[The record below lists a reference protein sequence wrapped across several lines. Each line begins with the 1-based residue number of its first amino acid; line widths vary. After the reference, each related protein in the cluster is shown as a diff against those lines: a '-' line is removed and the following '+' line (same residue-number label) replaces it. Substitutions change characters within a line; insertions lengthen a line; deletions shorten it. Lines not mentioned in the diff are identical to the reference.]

1 MQTVTAAVIGASGYS
16 GLELT
21 RLLARHPHVRLT
33 ALTSDRWAG
42 ERAGARLPLPDAA
55 AALTYGPLSG
65 SDGVDAEVAFLATPA
80 EVSHELAPK
89 LLARGLRV
97 IDLSGAFRLADAAA
111 YPGWY
116 GFAHQHPAL
125 LAEARYGLP
134 ELARGPLPGLARD
147 GLVGAR
153 LVTNPGCYATAIALA
168 VAPLVKSGLCSA
180 EGIAVTG
187 CSGVSGAGRKAS
199 EDYSFGEVDEDL
211 RAYRIGRHQ
220 HVPEIEQTVARYAG
234 ACGGL
239 SFTPVLIPIR
249 RGILATC
256 TLRLV
261 GTPGAEALTQALTA
275 AYAGEPFVK
284 VMAADKV
291 MVKDVARTNRCH
303 VGVALDARAGVAV
316 AVSAIDNLLKGAAG
330 QAVQAMNAAL
340 GWPEA
345 TGLDLVGG

>member
-1 MQTVTAAVIGASGYS
+1 MHTVTAAVIGASGYS

-21 RLLARHPHVRLT
+21 RLLARHPHARLT

-42 ERAGARLPLPDAA
+42 ETAGARLPLPAGV
-55 AALTYGPLSG
+55 AALPYRPLAESEH
-65 SDGVDAEVAFLATPA
+65 VDAEVAFLATPA
-80 EVSHELAPK
+80 EVSHQLAPR

-97 IDLSGAFRLADAAA
+97 VDLSGAFRLADAAA
-111 YPGWY
+111 YPAWY
-116 GFAHQHPAL
+116 GFTHQHPAL
-125 LAEARYGLP
+125 LGEARYGLP
-134 ELARGPLPGLARD
+134 ELARGQLA
-147 GLVGAR
+147 GAK

-199 EDYSFGEVDEDL
+199 EDFSFCEVDEDL
-211 RAYRIGRHQ
+211 RAYRIGKHQ

-249 RGILATC
+249 RGILASC
-256 TLRLV
+256 VLRLT
-261 GTPGAEALTQALTA
+261 GKPTAEALTQAMAA
-275 AYAGEPFVK
+275 AYAGEPFVRT
-284 VMAADKV
+284 MAADKV

-316 AVSAIDNLLKGAAG
+316 AVSAIDNLVKGAAG

-340 GWPEA
+340 GWPET